1 MFSRIWRRAE
11 SLSSSKPASASE
23 PVEALLERALRDA
36 LTELQGVSGVSL
48 AEIKERLTQAGWR
61 PTRNPVIL
69 CHYGYSEEYKVCF
82 DVQQL
87 ALRQRSPVF
96 ASSKRVRGDVHRLP
110 RDIWESIMRE
120 HGF

>member
-1 MFSRIWRRAE
+1 MFSRIWRRVE
-11 SLSSSKPASASE
+11 SFPSSKPASASE
-23 PVEALLERALRDA
+23 PVETLLERALRDA
-36 LTELQGVSGVSL
+36 LTELQGVTDMSL

-69 CHYGYSEEYKVCF
+69 CHHGYSEEYRVCF

-110 RDIWESIMRE
+110 RNIWENIMRE
-120 HGF
+120 YGF